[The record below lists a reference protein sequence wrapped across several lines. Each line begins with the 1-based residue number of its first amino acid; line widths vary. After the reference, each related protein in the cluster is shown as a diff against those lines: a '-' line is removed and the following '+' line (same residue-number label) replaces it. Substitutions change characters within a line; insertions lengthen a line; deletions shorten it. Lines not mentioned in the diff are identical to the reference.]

1 MILCPAYSTISK
13 TLVDAVMNRSH
24 LTSFFLLLT
33 PIMTACS
40 EKESLRKALLDPE
53 VALSFSNTYIV
64 DGEEPAPV
72 RLIFL
77 TRPSSSSS
85 AAASNNNNTTMM
97 DGAFHFEVDLSETRS
112 QNEPY
117 TVMDPKTGKPLGKR
131 HFFNKQVTHAAHLVH
146 EGSGYIACINFE
158 QPRVLLLKDDAFRKT
173 IFSTSAY

>member
-13 TLVDAVMNRSH
+13 TLVDAVMNRTR
-24 LTSFFLLLT
+24 LTLFFLLLT

-64 DGEEPAPV
+64 DGEEPALV

-85 AAASNNNNTTMM
+85 AAASNSNNNNNNNTTMM
-97 DGAFHFEVDLSETRS
+97 DEAFHSEVDLSETQS

-117 TVMDPKTGKPLGKR
+117 TDSDGSQNGQTLGEAPLFQQTGDSCGTSGPRRKR
-131 HFFNKQVTHAAHLVH
+131 VH
-146 EGSGYIACINFE
+146 CLY
-158 QPRVLLLKDDAFRKT
+158 QL
-173 IFSTSAY
+173 